1 MWGFFMENIRPL
13 HPICMNKLVFK
24 NILFAPSLIGC
35 LILVT
40 LLFSIDQLSKF
51 RKEARVITQF
61 LPSEKKTHPFY
72 AGRTLKKYEE
82 KKELIFI
89 LNGDDWD
96 THRIARIQFSAL
108 QLRNSCDTNTV
119 IKVSLHENASYQ
131 SVIKLLD
138 FMQTGKYRRYM
149 FHDNYFYI
157 FPPDAGECMLRAKPQ
172 A

>member
-1 MWGFFMENIRPL
+1 MWGFFMETIRPM
-13 HPICMNKLVFK
+13 HPSCMNKLVFR

-51 RKEARVITQF
+51 TKEARVITQF

-72 AGRTLKKYEE
+72 GLRTLKKYEE
-82 KKELIFI
+82 KKQLIFI
-89 LNGDDWD
+89 LKGDAGDNNQI
-96 THRIARIQFSAL
+96 TRIKFSAFHL
-108 QLRNSCDTNTV
+108 KNSCDTNTV
-119 IKVSLHENASYQ
+119 IKVYLNDNTSYQ

-138 FMQTGKYRRYM
+138 IMQTDNHRRYM
-149 FHDNYFYI
+149 FLNNYFYI
-157 FPPDAGECMLRAKPQ
+157 FPPGKGECAQKGETK